1 MVKELSAVPS
11 VDLIST
17 QLSTRELTFQAGGAP
32 VFFDVIVTNHS
43 DQFATFQVEVL
54 AAGIESGSTHR
65 WYKLS
70 PEVCTKKPPG
80 DSTRFTVQL
89 FNTPRPGYAGLMKLT
104 VRVFSLELREADSR
118 QLLNLIVQ
126 GSDVAA
132 PTIELSACEF
142 TGYPGD
148 RIKIPFS
155 VQSNSQRLTN
165 ISLHLSGIDPGW
177 LPESNE
183 RRLHLAP
190 GEVIKDVFE
199 CHIPALTQAPSRVYP
214 LRLEASQPQAETVYA
229 NGTLTVLPQGF
240 VTFQSQTPSQQLPV
254 KQKLTL
260 IPVEPPTAE
269 VAETGKDHGHETA
282 ACYTL
287 RFENHSNLEQSVSIE
302 ADFWQGTAAKPGLAL
317 NPLLNPLG
325 RWKRSRVRYED
336 LLQRSLEISPDT
348 ATLELAQP
356 AAFKLKVQQPRPWL
370 GWTRKRW
377 IQVKAA
383 TADSRVDVRDDM
395 QLLELRLL
403 PRVPLLLQ
411 LASATLGLLL
421 LGVIGWR
428 LMHVGHTAP
437 VNTLRLSGLAS
448 DVISGSDDQTLHR
461 WKVIRNQLVSQGTLQ
476 TFNKAVRVVRYR
488 PVDNDMVAVGFENGE
503 MQLVHVLTGIAS
515 TPFSTQKDDRVFD
528 LVFTDD
534 SRTLFSGHGSGQ
546 VVQWSLDAAGNA
558 TKARD
563 RQVGFAINAMALV
576 GPEQRYLAIAG
587 RFNQL
592 SLWDLKTNQLQ
603 PVNMGTG
610 SERDYILSL
619 ATPAQKPY
627 LLATA
632 NNRGTISTWDLRPC
646 FQGGATCKALD
657 TWTPDKAVNAV
668 AFTADGCYLAS
679 AGESG
684 NAILWALTEMGNRST
699 AKDAEQTVGHSKKRL
714 ATIDVARTKEEVFVS
729 FGGAAH
735 TVELHH
741 VKADNTCR

>member
-1 MVKELSAVPS
+1 MVKELSAAPS

-17 QLSTRELTFQAGGAP
+17 QLSTRELTFRAGGAP
-32 VFFDVIVTNHS
+32 VFFDVMVTNHS
-43 DQFATFQVEVL
+43 DRFATFQVEVL
-54 AAGIESGSTHR
+54 AAGIESSSTHR

-70 PEVCTKKPPG
+70 PEICTKKPPG

-89 FNTPRPGYAGLMKLT
+89 FNPPRPGYAGLMKLT

-126 GSDVAA
+126 GNDVAA
-132 PTIELSACEF
+132 PTLELSACEF

-155 VQSNSQRLTN
+155 VQSNSQRVTN

-183 RRLHLAP
+183 RRFHLAP
-190 GEVIKDVFE
+190 NELIKDVFE
-199 CHIPALTQAPSRVYP
+199 CHIPALTQAPSRIYP
-214 LRLEASQPQAETVYA
+214 LRLEASQPQAETVCA

-240 VTFQSQTPSQQLPV
+240 VIFQSQTPSQRLPV
-254 KQKLTL
+254 KRRL
-260 IPVEPPTAE
+260 EPRVAGTDETAR
-269 VAETGKDHGHETA
+269 VAGDETA
-282 ACYTL
+282 ACYAL
-287 RFENHSNLEQSVSIE
+287 QLENHSNLEQPVRIE
-302 ADFWQGTAAKPGLAL
+302 ADFWQGTAAKTEVAL
-317 NPLLNPLG
+317 NPLV
-325 RWKRSRVRYED
+325 RWKRNRVRYQD
-336 LLQRSLEISPDT
+336 LLQRSLDITPDT
-348 ATLELAQP
+348 ATLALAQP
-356 AAFKLKVQQPRPWL
+356 AAFTLRVQQPRPWF

-377 IQVKAA
+377 IQVKAIA
-383 TADSRVDVRDDM
+383 ADPRVDMRDDM

-403 PRVPLLLQ
+403 PRLPFWFQ
-411 LASATLGLLL
+411 LAGATLGLLL
-421 LGVIGWR
+421 AGAIGWR
-428 LMHVGHTAP
+428 LLHVGHTAP

-448 DVISGSDDQTLHR
+448 DVISGADDQTLHR

-503 MQLVHVLTGIAS
+503 MQLVHVLTGTAS
-515 TPFSTQKDDRVFD
+515 TPFSAQKDDRVFD
-528 LVFTDD
+528 LVFTND

-546 VVQWSLDAAGNA
+546 VVQWSLDAEGNA
-558 TKARD
+558 TKVRD

-576 GPEQRYLAIAG
+576 GPDQRYLAIAG

-592 SLWDLKTNQLQ
+592 VLWDLKTNQLQ
-603 PVNMGTG
+603 PINIGTG

-657 TWTPDKAVNAV
+657 AWTPDKAVNAV
-668 AFTADGCYLAS
+668 AFSADGCYLAS

-684 NAILWALTEMGNRST
+684 NAILWSLTETGDRST
-699 AKDAEQTVGHSKKRL
+699 QKHAEQTIGHSNKRL
-714 ATIDVARTKEEVFVS
+714 TTIDVARTKDEILVS

-735 TVELHH
+735 NVELRH
-741 VKADNTCR
+741 VKAENVCH